1 MKVGGKRR
9 LLIPPELGYGK
20 QGAPPDIPGNATL
33 DFEMMLL
40 SVNGQQVSGAVP
52 AMSGQAAKQ
61 QVAERRSERRD
72 LLSLVCSSCRSQVCQ
87 TLPTLVTASPSS
99 PPRPRPSVA
108 GADNSIVTPSG
119 RIIRVQITKVL
130 LCPSATPDLY

>member
-1 MKVGGKRR
+1 MKVSGKRR

-61 QVAERRSERRD
+61 QVRKLPNGLEITELLIGTGAIAEKGKHIEVQYVGKLTTGKKFD
-72 LLSLVCSSCRSQVCQ
+72 
-87 TLPTLVTASPSS
+87 
-99 PPRPRPSVA
+99 
-108 GADNSIVTPSG
+108 SG
-119 RIIRVQITKVL
+119 KLKFRLGMGEVIKGWVRAACCLQAP
-130 LCPSATPDLY
+130 LCFA